1 MNPHLKEAINYI
13 KKNSKIE
20 MGMFSNGSMLSK
32 FDLFETI
39 VRSLSWI
46 RISIDAGKASTYDK
60 LRVTN
65 QNNYFDVV
73 IKNIIKLIET
83 KKKLKSKITIGVGFV
98 VAKDNHK
105 EIINFANLFKNIKV
119 DYCQYKPEII
129 QIERDGNLD
138 KKKNKFHLIFGSTK

>member
-1 MNPHLKEAINYI
+1 
-13 KKNSKIE
+13 
-20 MGMFSNGSMLSK
+20 MFSNGSMLSK

-46 RISIDAGKASTYDK
+46 RISIDAGRAFSYDK

-65 QNNYFDVV
+65 QNNNFLVV
-73 IKNIIKLIET
+73 IKNIKKLIET

-105 EIINFANLFKNIKV
+105 EIINFANFK
-119 DYCQYKPEII
+119 Q
-129 QIERDGNLD
+129 
-138 KKKNKFHLIFGSTK
+138 